1 MGWIY
6 WGLYKKYYFYKTLA
20 FLHVKVHAQRW
31 VIQSGLCYHN
41 QALVR
46 NLISDIK
53 KQIHAAELFFV
64 YNQCYNLMTGCSK
77 KNRENYPG
85 KWFWPKE
92 RENPRPSNNRDR
104 KISAQTRSQIFISFL
119 SILRKNGNIICYK

>member
-53 KQIHAAELFFV
+53 KQIQL
-64 YNQCYNLMTGCSK
+64 N
-77 KNRENYPG
+77 
-85 KWFWPKE
+85 
-92 RENPRPSNNRDR
+92 
-104 KISAQTRSQIFISFL
+104 SFL
-119 SILRKNGNIICYK
+119 STINATIWWLAVLKRIEKIIRGNGFDQKKEKTPGLQTTGKENKCTDVVPNFYFRLVYPQKKR

>member
-31 VIQSGLCYHN
+31 VIQSGLCYRN

-53 KQIHAAELFFV
+53 KQIQL
-64 YNQCYNLMTGCSK
+64 N
-77 KNRENYPG
+77 
-85 KWFWPKE
+85 
-92 RENPRPSNNRDR
+92 
-104 KISAQTRSQIFISFL
+104 SFL
-119 SILRKNGNIICYK
+119 STINATIWWLAVLKRIEKISGEMVLTKRKRKPPAFKQPGQENKCTDVVPNFYFLLVYPQNKR

>member
-104 KISAQTRSQIFISFL
+104 KTSAQTWSQIFISFL

>member
-64 YNQCYNLMTGCSK
+64 YNQSYNLMTGCSK

-104 KISAQTRSQIFISFL
+104 KISAQTWSQIFISFL

>member
-104 KISAQTRSQIFISFL
+104 KVKENNCTDVVPNFYFL
-119 SILRKNGNIICYK
+119 LVYPQKKR

>member
-31 VIQSGLCYHN
+31 VIQSGLCCHN

-53 KQIHAAELFFV
+53 KQIQL
-64 YNQCYNLMTGCSK
+64 N
-77 KNRENYPG
+77 
-85 KWFWPKE
+85 
-92 RENPRPSNNRDR
+92 
-104 KISAQTRSQIFISFL
+104 SFL
-119 SILRKNGNIICYK
+119 STINATIWWLAVLKRIEKIIRGNGFDQKKEKTPGLQTTGTGK

>member
-6 WGLYKKYYFYKTLA
+6 WGLYKKYCSTLKNISVKNYNFYKTLA
-20 FLHVKVHAQRW
+20 FLLVKVHAQRW

-53 KQIHAAELFFV
+53 KQIQL
-64 YNQCYNLMTGCSK
+64 N
-77 KNRENYPG
+77 
-85 KWFWPKE
+85 
-92 RENPRPSNNRDR
+92 
-104 KISAQTRSQIFISFL
+104 SFL
-119 SILRKNGNIICYK
+119 STINATIWWLAVLKRIEKIIRENGFDQKKEKTPGLQTTGTGK